1 MRFNSN
7 GLHSCVFPW
16 TGAAANQLVLQ
27 GSDAAKSL
35 LDSFLFFMF
44 YEWFRS
50 IRTHKRWSAG
60 KGGLGVLE
68 ELTVGVAAGACSRA
82 VTTPIAN
89 VVTRKQTAS
98 MVAEEVEKGVGDI
111 ARGIKHDKGLGGL
124 WSGYSASLLLS
135 LNPSITFFLQDF
147 LKKNVISEKK
157 RHDPGAF
164 LTFLVAATSKA
175 VASTIT
181 YPFQTAKARL
191 QAGASNGEDEDDED
205 LISLEER
212 DVDYEVEKKLRAA
225 RAVRR
230 AARRSVFGMLTHIVR
245 TEGVGALYDGLLGE
259 LLKGFLSHGLTM
271 VAKEAIHK
279 MLFRF
284 YLSLAAMLHKY
295 QDRLYSLR
303 ARFSR
308 NSRVDA
314 TSYSRTTATTVT
326 EDVLV
331 PRGQSSAVSSHI
343 QTHPLIPA
351 PVSTR
356 ELAPMSSVEPPT
368 REPPTWTPAPAPT
381 PAPVPER
388 ETQSWAPSSPAPA
401 PPALSRSRAPPP
413 PPLALREPKMLEQGH
428 REPVPWSPPS
438 DHRRDPHP
446 GTPMQ
451 SPLPPALQYRIDT
464 PLAGRRRAP
473 QPVQRYIMNMIDK
486 SHRDL
491 E

>member
-1 MRFNSN
+1 
-7 GLHSCVFPW
+7 
-16 TGAAANQLVLQ
+16 
-27 GSDAAKSL
+27 
-35 LDSFLFFMF
+35 MF

-50 IRTHKRWSAG
+50 IRTHKRVSAG
-60 KGGLGVLE
+60 KGSLGVLE

-82 VTTPIAN
+82 LTTPIGN

-98 MVAEEVEKGVGDI
+98 MLAEEVEKGVGDI
-111 ARGIKHDKGLGGL
+111 ARGIKNDKGIGGL

-147 LKKNVISEKK
+147 LRKRVIPEQK

-164 LTFLVAATSKA
+164 WTFLLAASSKA
-175 VASTIT
+175 IASTIT
-181 YPFQTAKARL
+181 YPFQTAKTRM
-191 QAGASNGEDEDDED
+191 QAGASSGEDEDDED
-205 LISLEER
+205 LISLGER
-212 DVDYEVEKKLRAA
+212 NVDYEVDKKLRGAQS
-225 RAVRR
+225 VRR
-230 AARRSVFGMLTHIVR
+230 AAQRGVLGMVMHIVR
-245 TEGVGALYDGLLGE
+245 TEGIGALYDGLFGE
-259 LLKGFLSHGLTM
+259 LIKGFLSHGLTM

-284 YLSLAAMLHKY
+284 YLQLAAMLHKY
-295 QDRLYSLR
+295 QDRLHSLH

-308 NSRVDA
+308 KAGVDA
-314 TSYSRTTATTVT
+314 TSYNRAAST
-326 EDVLV
+326 EDVMM
-331 PRGQSSAVSSHI
+331 PRGPPSAVSSHI

-356 ELAPMSSVEPPT
+356 EPSPMSSVESPT
-368 REPPTWTPAPAPT
+368 RGAPAWTPAPVT
-381 PAPVPER
+381 ER
-388 ETQSWAPSSPAPA
+388 ETQSWTPTPSAPA

-413 PPLALREPKMLEQGH
+413 APLVLREPKMLEQGH
-428 REPVPWSPPS
+428 RESVPWSPPS
-438 DHRRDPHP
+438 TNSRRDPNP
-446 GTPMQ
+446 MTPMP

-473 QPVQRYIMNMIDK
+473 QPVQRYIVNMIDK